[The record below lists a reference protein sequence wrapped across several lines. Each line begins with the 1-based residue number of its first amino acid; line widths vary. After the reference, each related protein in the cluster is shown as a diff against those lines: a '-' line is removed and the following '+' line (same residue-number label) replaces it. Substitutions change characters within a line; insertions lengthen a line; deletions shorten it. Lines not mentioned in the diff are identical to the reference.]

1 MLQLGFVI
9 FQTIPSHFR
18 TKKTAPVRLYHLVF
32 KSYVLNLSIQGSSIF
47 KMAGKSKSVMNAV
60 LPEEIK
66 KESLSLPEHWMNLIK
81 YNNFG
86 GLSSQQ

>member
-32 KSYVLNLSIQGSSIF
+32 KSYFLNLSILGYSIF
-47 KMAGKSKSVMNAV
+47 KMAGKSKSVMGTGQ
-60 LPEEIK
+60 PEEIK
-66 KESLSLPEHWMNLIK
+66 KESRSLAEHWINLK
-81 YNNFG
+81 K
-86 GLSSQQ
+86 